1 MSDFGAVGAWLLLVV
16 VVIGAVLAAVGSVWL
31 ARRIVSSDTGPEH
44 NSILSPFLTV
54 VGLVYGAL
62 LGFTVVVGWQQFLSA
77 EVNVTNEASA
87 LTTLYRQTVA
97 MPQPERS
104 QLREQLRNYA
114 GALQGPNWG
123 EEDFDSISNT
133 GRAALT
139 EMYRIAG
146 RSQPNVASSPINQQ
160 FLEELTVLV
169 SDRSIRILNAKP
181 RIPLLLWSS
190 LIFGGAVLVSLTSFL
205 RLASNRGHIVLVSV
219 VTIQLAL
226 LLYLVFTLDHP
237 FGPIGVTSQP
247 FAHAVR
253 VFDSVDSAG

>member
-1 MSDFGAVGAWLLLVV
+1 MGDFGAVGAWLLLVI
-16 VVIGAVLAAVGSVWL
+16 VVIGAVLTAVVSVWL
-31 ARRIVSSDTGPEH
+31 ASHVVSRDTGPEH

-54 VGLVYGAL
+54 VGLIYGAL

-97 MPQPERS
+97 MSQPEQS

-114 GALQGPNWG
+114 GALQGPKWG
-123 EEDFDSISNT
+123 KEDFDSITNT

-160 FLEELTVLV
+160 FLSELTVLA
-169 SDRSIRILNAKP
+169 SDRSTRILNAKP
-181 RIPLLLWSS
+181 RIPPLLWCS
-190 LIFGGAVLVSLTSFL
+190 LIFGGGVLILLTSSL
-205 RLASNRGHIVLVSV
+205 RLASDRAHMILVSA
-219 VTIQLAL
+219 VTVLLGL

-237 FGPIGVTSQP
+237 FGPIGVTPQP
-247 FAHAVR
+247 FAHAVKL
-253 VFDSVDSAG
+253 FDSVDSAT